1 VRFYGAFTGF
11 DKTFMR
17 FLLFFFFNWMSSWE
31 FVGFNGISPA
41 TNGDLMG
48 FEQIAS
54 RKG

>member
-1 VRFYGAFTGF
+1 
-11 DKTFMR
+11 
-17 FLLFFFFNWMSSWE
+17 MSSWK
-31 FVGFNGISPA
+31 FVGFHGISPA